1 MIKAE
6 KGKVQIVGKSSEVLV
21 EIMNVCSELKK
32 KIPEEMWDAFAHY
45 FVEELT
51 DVRIYE
57 TAGETA
63 ICKDM
68 VNLTI
73 GLAYVLRQISKRFGD
88 DREKIIKLA
97 FDLADD
103 LLKYGD
109 KAVIMRMNELLMM
122 EGDG

>member
-1 MIKAE
+1 MIKAK
-6 KGKVQIVGKSSEVLV
+6 KGEVQIVGKSSEVLA

-32 KIPEEMWDAFAHY
+32 RIPEEMWDAFAHY
-45 FVEELT
+45 FAEELT

-68 VNLTI
+68 MNLTI
-73 GLAYVLRQISKRFGD
+73 GLAYVIREISKRHGD

-103 LLKYGD
+103 LLQFGD
-109 KAVIMRMNELLMM
+109 KAVIMRMNELLTM

>member
-1 MIKAE
+1 MIKVD
-6 KGKVQIVGKSSEVLV
+6 KGKVEVVGKSQEVLA

-32 KIPEEMWDAFAHY
+32 RIPEEMWDAFAHY

-68 VNLTI
+68 MNLTI
-73 GLAYVLRQISKRFGD
+73 GLAYVLRQISKRYEA

-97 FDLADD
+97 LELADD
-103 LLKYGD
+103 LLQYGD
-109 KAVIMRMNELLMM
+109 MAVLNRADDLLKMG
-122 EGDG
+122 GDG

>member
-1 MIKAE
+1 MIKAD
-6 KGKVQIVGKSSEVLV
+6 KGKVQIVGKGTEVFAEL
-21 EIMNVCSELKK
+21 MLVCSELKQES
-32 KIPEEMWDAFAHY
+32 PEKQWDSFAH
-45 FVEELT
+45 FLVEELT

-73 GLAYVLRQISKRFGD
+73 GLAYVLREISKRFGD
-88 DREKIIKLA
+88 DREKILKMA

-103 LLKYGD
+103 LIQYGD
-109 KAVIMRMNELLMM
+109 EAVIMKADELLKM

>member
-1 MIKAE
+1 MIKAD
-6 KGKVQIVGKSSEVLV
+6 KGKVEIVGKSLEVMA

-32 KIPEEMWDAFAHY
+32 RIPEEMWDAFAHY
-45 FVEELT
+45 FAEELT

-73 GLAYVLRQISKRFGD
+73 GLAYVLRMISKKFGD

-103 LLKYGD
+103 LQQHGD
-109 KAVIMRMNELLMM
+109 EAVIMRADELLKM

>member
-1 MIKAE
+1 MIKAD
-6 KGKVQIVGKSSEVLV
+6 KGKMEIVGKSSEVLA

-32 KIPEEMWDAFAHY
+32 RIPEEMWDAFAHY

-51 DVRIYE
+51 EVRIYE

-73 GLAYVLRQISKRFGD
+73 GLAYVLRQISKKFGD
-88 DREKIIKLA
+88 DREKILKLA
-97 FDLADD
+97 FELADD
-103 LLKYGD
+103 MLQYGD
-109 KAVIMRMNELLMM
+109 EAILRKVDELLTM
-122 EGDG
+122 EGKK

>member
-1 MIKAE
+1 MIKAD
-6 KGKVQIVGKSSEVLV
+6 KGKVEVVGKSSEVLA
-21 EIMNVCSELKK
+21 EIMNVCNELKK
-32 KIPEEMWDAFAHY
+32 RIPEEMWDAFAHY

-68 VNLTI
+68 LDLTV
-73 GLAYVLRQISKRFGD
+73 GLAYVLLQIPKRFGD
-88 DREKIIKLA
+88 NKEKILKLA
-97 FDLADD
+97 FELADDMLQYGDEAVLKRADD
-103 LLKYGD
+103 LL
-109 KAVIMRMNELLMM
+109 AM

>member
-1 MIKAE
+1 MIKVDE
-6 KGKVQIVGKSSEVLV
+6 GKVQVKGKGTEVFAEL
-21 EIMNVCSELKK
+21 MLVCSEMKQT
-32 KIPEEMWDAFAHY
+32 ITREQWDAFAHY

-51 DVRIYE
+51 DARIYE

-73 GLAYVLRQISKRFGD
+73 GLAYVIKEISKHYGA
-88 DREKIIKLA
+88 DREKILKLA
-97 FDLADD
+97 FVLADD
-103 LLKYGD
+103 LLQYGD
-109 KAVIMRMNELLMM
+109 EAVVRRADELLAM

>member
-1 MIKAE
+1 MIKVD
-6 KGKVQIVGKSSEVLV
+6 KGMVQIKGEGTEVFAEL
-21 EIMNVCSELKK
+21 MLACSELKK
-32 KIPEEMWDAFAHY
+32 ECPEEQWDAFANY

-63 ICKDM
+63 ICKNM
-68 VNLTI
+68 TNLAI

-88 DREKIIKLA
+88 DREKILKLA

-109 KAVIMRMNELLMM
+109 EAVIKRADELLAM